1 MGSWEREYSG
11 AIRKCAACCWFHQQ
25 LPTYQRPKK
34 DEESLCHL
42 QLASPTVS
50 QGCGPLKGSTVCMLV
65 SVLMHGMHVEGR
77 ARNSQIVATV
87 SGKQLVL
94 GTVFGREVWIS
105 LHFRSLCL
113 TNNEIVTEVVFPKEL
128 CRLLFFCQTLT
139 KRQPVCA
146 GQRA

>member
-1 MGSWEREYSG
+1 
-11 AIRKCAACCWFHQQ
+11 
-25 LPTYQRPKK
+25 
-34 DEESLCHL
+34 
-42 QLASPTVS
+42 
-50 QGCGPLKGSTVCMLV
+50 MLV